1 MELIKTA
8 IRNLL
13 RRRGRTALTVS
24 GIAVGMLMVSLV
36 SVIGS
41 AGESLATNELNS
53 MGVGGLSVT
62 TDDGSILL
70 NEEALEEIRA
80 LPQVSSA
87 MPLMVYYG
95 NASTAKGTQ
104 STVLCGIDAGAG
116 QVISLELMHGRM
128 LSHSDVETAASV
140 CVLDEAMAKAA
151 YGRNNVVGKTVTV
164 QVGSL
169 SETLTVIGVTKT
181 GSSLLQN
188 MAAMIPGMVYIP
200 YTTQKN
206 LTGQTGFDQFAV
218 RANGEAT
225 ESTQSAIKRVLN
237 RLYQGSASF
246 RTDDL
251 AAQKDRLLRLVELI
265 ALVLTVLSAVSLVVS
280 GFGIVTAMLSAV
292 NERKREIG
300 VKKAVGASQKRILA
314 EFLVEAGLLSA
325 AGALVGML
333 PAAALAIILPLSG
346 VSVSVSPWLFLKLI
360 GFSVA
365 VGVVFGVYPAYKA
378 SKLQPVEALRSE

>member
-8 IRNLL
+8 FQNLR
-13 RRRGRTALTVS
+13 RRRGRTALTVC

-36 SVIGS
+36 SVIGN
-41 AGESLATNELNS
+41 AGETLATTELNS

-62 TDDGSILL
+62 TDDGSSLL

-80 LPQVSSA
+80 LPQVASA
-87 MPLMVYYG
+87 MPLMIYYG
-95 NASTAKGTQ
+95 NVVTAKNNQ
-104 STVLCGIDAGAG
+104 NAVFCGIDAGAG
-116 QVISLELMHGRM
+116 QVISLEVLHGRM
-128 LSHSDVETAASV
+128 LSHSDVEAAAAV
-140 CVLDEAMAKAA
+140 CVLDEATAMSA
-151 YGRNNVVGKTVTV
+151 YGRSNVVGKTVAV

-169 SETLTVIGVTKT
+169 SEKMTVIGVTKT

-188 MAAMIPGMVYIP
+188 MTAMIPGMIYIP
-200 YTTQKN
+200 YTTQQN

-218 RANGEAT
+218 RTKGEAT
-225 ESTQSAIKRVLN
+225 EATQKAIKRTLN
-237 RLYQGSASF
+237 RIYQGGAAF

-251 AAQKDRLLRLVELI
+251 AAQKDRLLRLVEII

-300 VKKAVGASQKRILA
+300 VKKAVGATQGHILA
-314 EFLVEAGLLSA
+314 EFLTEAALISA
-325 AGALVGML
+325 VGAVVGMF
-333 PAAALAIILPLSG
+333 PAVVLAIVLPFSG
-346 VSVSVSPWLFLKLI
+346 VAVSVSPWLFVRLL
-360 GFSVA
+360 GFAVA

-378 SKLQPVEALRSE
+378 SQLQPVEALRSE

>member
-8 IRNLL
+8 FRNLL

-36 SVIGS
+36 SVIGN

-62 TDDGSILL
+62 TDDGNLLL

-95 NASTAKGTQ
+95 NVSTAKNNQ
-104 STVLCGIDAGAG
+104 SAVLCGIDAGAG
-116 QVISLELMHGRM
+116 QVISLEVMYGRM
-128 LSHSDVETAASV
+128 LSHSDVESAAAV
-140 CVLDEAMAKAA
+140 CVLDEALAKAA
-151 YGRNNVVGKTVTV
+151 FGRHNVVGKTITV

-188 MAAMIPGMVYIP
+188 MAAMIPGMVYLP
-200 YTTQKN
+200 YTTQQN
-206 LTGQTGFDQFAV
+206 LTGQLCFDQFAV
-218 RANGEAT
+218 RANGEET
-225 ESTQSAIKRVLN
+225 ETAQKSIKRVLN
-237 RLYQGSASF
+237 RIYQGSATF

-314 EFLVEAGLLSA
+314 EFLVEAALLSV
-325 AGALVGML
+325 AGAVVGML
-333 PAAALAIILPLSG
+333 PAVVLAVVLPFSG
-346 VSVSVSPWLFLKLI
+346 VAVSVSPWLFLKLLA
-360 GFSVA
+360 FSVA

-378 SKLQPVEALRSE
+378 SKMPPVEALRSE

>member
-8 IRNLL
+8 FRNLL
-13 RRRGRTALTVS
+13 RRRGRTALTVC

-36 SVIGS
+36 SVIGN

-62 TDDGSILL
+62 TDDGSLLL

-95 NASTAKGTQ
+95 NVSTAKSSQ
-104 STVLCGIDAGAG
+104 SAVLCGIDGGAG
-116 QVISLELMHGRM
+116 QVISLEVMYGRM
-128 LSHSDVETAASV
+128 LSHSDVEASAAV

-151 YGRNNVVGKTVTV
+151 YGRNNVVGKPVTV

-169 SETLTVIGVTKT
+169 SETLTVVGVTKT

-200 YTTQKN
+200 YTTQQN
-206 LTGQTGFDQFAV
+206 LTGQINFDQFAV
-218 RANGEAT
+218 RANTEAT
-225 ESTQSAIKRVLN
+225 EAAQNGINRVLN

-246 RTDDL
+246 RTDNL
-251 AAQKDRLLRLVELI
+251 AAQKDRLLRLVEII
-265 ALVLTVLSAVSLVVS
+265 ALVLTVISAVSLAVS

-292 NERKREIG
+292 SERKREIG
-300 VKKAVGASQKRILA
+300 VKKAVGATQKRILA
-314 EFLVEAGLLSA
+314 EFLTEAALLSA
-325 AGALVGML
+325 AGAVIGML
-333 PAAALAIILPLSG
+333 PAAVLAVILPFSG
-346 VSVSVSPWLFLKLI
+346 VAVSVSPWLFLKLL

-378 SKLQPVEALRSE
+378 SQLQPVEALRNE